1 MRIRYLSTFKKYYYS
16 INGKQLKDWKKELP
30 LKQFRQMRSFYD
42 KVFAY
47 LAERKMIKI
56 RFLPETFRFGFV
68 GTIKT
73 GLNLREQNRS
83 TNG

>member
-1 MRIRYLSTFKKYYYS
+1 MIT
-16 INGKQLKDWKKELP
+16 
-30 LKQFRQMRSFYD
+30 FYD